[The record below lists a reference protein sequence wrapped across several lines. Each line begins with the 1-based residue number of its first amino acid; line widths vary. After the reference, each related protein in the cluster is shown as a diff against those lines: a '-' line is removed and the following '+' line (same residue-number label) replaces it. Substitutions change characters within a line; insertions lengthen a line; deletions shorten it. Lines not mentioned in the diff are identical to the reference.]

1 MKINGTWQR
10 AFFWAVMAAGV
21 VLRLFHYFS
30 NRSLWID
37 EASLA
42 LNLIHRNF
50 AELLQPL
57 DHNQVAPVLF
67 LWIERLFVELFGPGE
82 LALRLFP
89 LISSIISLPLMFLLA
104 KKLTGDINSAITA
117 LFIFSLSPLM
127 IYFSAEVK
135 QYSIDVLCTLSL
147 GYFYAD
153 YISGIRTNRKI
164 LTITIINVLFIFL
177 SNITVIL
184 LTAVYIYFLYEF
196 IRDRKI
202 EWKPVLSGLITG
214 SVFLMYYIIF
224 IHGHPS
230 QAYML
235 DFWQSSF
242 MPQNIFSHE
251 FRMWIFRVVSRIFTT
266 MISYYDIKT
275 WWVIFYDIVYFV
287 IAAIAVLAIMKKRN
301 YFAVH
306 FLLLPIFIHLLLSAF
321 QMYPFHTRLVLYLYP
336 LVMILIANGIIITAI
351 EIRRRSM
358 RPVLSYLFLAGM
370 LAVFPPVLLKTYPVE
385 RAEIKQSLA
394 YLEDNSTAGQDIY
407 VYYRGYT
414 SFRYYQEIGFV
425 KTQSR
430 IVKGSN
436 KILDD
441 KGFYKELERVPGQA
455 WFLFTHAKPLENGET
470 EETVI
475 IRRLGEERKL
485 LKKSTV
491 KGSSVYLFDR
501 PGP

>member
-1 MKINGTWQR
+1 
-10 AFFWAVMAAGV
+10 
-21 VLRLFHYFS
+21 
-30 NRSLWID
+30 
-37 EASLA
+37 
-42 LNLIHRNF
+42 
-50 AELLQPL
+50 
-57 DHNQVAPVLF
+57 
-67 LWIERLFVELFGPGE
+67 
-82 LALRLFP
+82 
-89 LISSIISLPLMFLLA
+89 
-104 KKLTGDINSAITA
+104 
-117 LFIFSLSPLM
+117 
-127 IYFSAEVK
+127 
-135 QYSIDVLCTLSL
+135 
-147 GYFYAD
+147 
-153 YISGIRTNRKI
+153 
-164 LTITIINVLFIFL
+164 
-177 SNITVIL
+177 
-184 LTAVYIYFLYEF
+184 
-196 IRDRKI
+196 
-202 EWKPVLSGLITG
+202 
-214 SVFLMYYIIF
+214 MYYIIF

-235 DFWQSSF
+235 DFWHNSF
-242 MPQNIFSHE
+242 MPLNIFSQE

-266 MISYYDIKT
+266 MISYYDSKT
-275 WWVIFYDIVYFV
+275 WWVIFYDTVYFV
-287 IAAIAVLAIMKKRN
+287 LAAIAFLAFMKKRN

-321 QMYPFHTRLVLYLYP
+321 QKYPFHTRLVLYLYP
-336 LVMILIANGIIITAI
+336 LVMILIAYGIIITAN
-351 EIRRRSM
+351 EIKRRST
-358 RPVLSYLFLAGM
+358 RPLLSYLFLAGM

-394 YLEDNSTAGQDIY
+394 YLEENSTAVQDIY

-441 KGFYKELERVPGQA
+441 KGFYKELERVPGPA
-455 WFLFTHAKPLENGET
+455 WFLFTHAKPMKNGET